1 MTIQAATPR
10 RPSGIARAV
19 TAAGGRA
26 HLVRTALISLVL
38 SVIAAVICALMAPGS
53 HEVVTQIGDMP
64 AWPQDEVRVAAE
76 VWLTLAMCVV
86 AVVTT
91 VLWWRPWHSRPGA
104 SPMPHDVDPAA
115 QSAVQAHAPAQT
127 HAAQV
132 DPVEAA
138 RGPVGVGIAVV
149 AAIAQTGIGML
160 VWMPTVALR
169 GFESAGA
176 VGTDRIAAPVLS
188 STTAMWAAGLCAVL
202 TYIVLTFAASNSDLR
217 SQAAPRQQ

>member
-1 MTIQAATPR
+1 MPR
-10 RPSGIARAV
+10 RPRALARAA
-19 TAAGGRA
+19 TAAGGRR

-38 SVIAAVICALMAPGS
+38 SVIAAVICAMTAPGS
-53 HEVVTQIGDMP
+53 HEVVTQIGDLP

-76 VWLTLAMCVV
+76 VWLTLAMCLV

-91 VLWWRPWHSRPGA
+91 VLWWRPGRARQRSA
-104 SPMPHDVDPAA
+104 PMPHDVEPAA
-115 QSAVQAHAPAQT
+115 RA
-127 HAAQV
+127 AAQAQAAHV

-149 AAIAQTGIGML
+149 AAIAQTGIAKL
-160 VWMPTVALR
+160 VWLLTVSLR

-188 STTAMWAAGLCAVL
+188 STTAMWAAGVCAVL
-202 TYIVLTFAASNSDLR
+202 TYVVLTIAASNSDLR
-217 SQAAPRQQ
+217 SRAAPRQR